1 MLDVP
6 TELRVYANPG
16 ETYQRL
22 HNKTVAFNFEV
33 WRGTP
38 DKRCL
43 ASNYAVCE
51 TDGAECVPTQ
61 TAPLKDFGSVGF
73 VGRSGWYI
81 PLSSVR
87 SGAQRFELRNYH
99 NLDPGQGTL
108 ELLPTLAE
116 AQKAAKEFGF
126 ASSSLFVPPQCQ
138 GGALASGA
146 CRVAF
151 KTSPALDTAY
161 ERAQLKSDQRIKLAV
176 MYTGASVAEEAGF
189 RALLRAAETRG
200 TPVMFYWWQP
210 SELISSNT
218 SRFLRMEFEDP
229 RYCDAEQRAEL
240 EAWLPPAGVTCDFIG
255 DRTSKI
261 GVALGVRSDVAYFAS
276 ALRVTPAELRAMM
289 TSVLHTNTSAAEMIY
304 DENDDGQLTTTD
316 EIARAVACRF
326 VRDNEEEL
334 RGRWLRNSRRA
345 DELRCLDKNTFED
358 CIVVWV
364 TDHSSAWTVASI
376 CIMAFLLYWFMVPL
390 WYVEESMCDTAS
402 YDTLYT
408 PFIHLHYYMYTY
420 VHLLYMYI
428 HHINTFNTLETPF
441 KHPIYTL
448 YTPLHARYLDK
459 CTLEETLTF
468 IDRYGP
474 ALALTMT
481 ITDIHLPDEFAYKGY
496 YISAQVMEGELLR
509 TAQVK
514 SL

>member
-402 YDTLYT
+402 YDTHYT
-408 PFIHLHYYMYTY
+408 PFIHLHYSMYTY

-428 HHINTFNTLETPF
+428 HHRNTFNTLETPF

-448 YTPLHARYLDK
+448 YTPLHDRVP
-459 CTLEETLTF
+459 EE
-468 IDRYGP
+468 
-474 ALALTMT
+474 LAHQPGQGM
-481 ITDIHLPDEFAYKGY
+481 FY
-496 YISAQVMEGELLR
+496 
-509 TAQVK
+509 
-514 SL
+514 